1 MPQNTTKNETKNAQG
16 NDDAYNLATPEEIL
30 EDARNGRMYILVD
43 AEDRENEGDLI
54 IPAQFATP
62 DAINFMARFGRGLIC
77 LALENQRAQELG
89 LKNMSADNRS
99 RFETAFTQSIEAR
112 EGVTTGISAGDRS
125 HTIQVAIDPETREQ
139 DICSPGHMFPI
150 IAKDGG
156 VLVRTGHTEASVD
169 ISRLAGLNPAAVIC
183 EIMNDDGTMA
193 RLPDLVKFAQFHGLR
208 IGTIEDLVAYRMRK
222 DHFVRHVASSNFT
235 SQDGDDFKIHVYRNF
250 LDNLE
255 HVALSKG
262 KPEAGKESLV
272 RVHKIDFA
280 GDILHENS
288 PRSGLIRD
296 TMRQLA
302 DYDGHAVL
310 VLIREGSIDTLLE
323 RLGAHTREPNSKE
336 QNIREY
342 GVGAQILV
350 DQGVTKMR
358 LITHSMPKL
367 IGLEAYNIELVGIT
381 PPKPSKDAS

>member
-1 MPQNTTKNETKNAQG
+1 MTDPKMNKVSDE
-16 NDDAYNLATPEEIL
+16 DVYNLATPEEII

-43 AEDRENEGDLI
+43 AENRDNEGDLI

-62 DAINFMARFGRGLIC
+62 DAVNFMAKFGRGLIC
-77 LALENQRAQELG
+77 LAIEQAKAEALG
-89 LKNMSADNRS
+89 LRNMSAENRS

-112 EGVTTGISAGDRS
+112 DGVTTGISAGDRS
-125 HTIQVAIDPETREQ
+125 RTIQVAIDPESAEH
-139 DICSPGHMFPI
+139 DIVSPGHMFPI
-150 IAKDGG
+150 IARDGG

-169 ISRLAGLNPAAVIC
+169 ISRMAGLNPSAVIC

-193 RLPDLVKFAQFHGLR
+193 RLPDLVKFAQFHGLK
-208 IGTIEDLVAYRMRK
+208 IGTIEDLVAYRMQK
-222 DHFVRHVASSNFT
+222 DHFVKHVATSNFT
-235 SQDGDDFKIHVYRNF
+235 SQDGDEFKIHVYRNY
-250 LDNLE
+250 LDDLE

-262 KPEAGKESLV
+262 EPIPGKESLV

-296 TMRQLA
+296 AMRQLA
-302 DYDGHAVL
+302 EQKGHSVL

-323 RLGAHTREPNSKE
+323 RLGANSRTVDRKQ

-350 DQGVTKMR
+350 DQKVRKMR
-358 LITHSMPKL
+358 LITHVMPKL
-367 IGLEAYNIELVGIT
+367 IGLEAYNLELVGIVA
-381 PPKPSKDAS
+381 PKEYK

>member
-1 MPQNTTKNETKNAQG
+1 MAKSKLNEATFE
-16 NDDAYNLATPEEIL
+16 DVYNLATPEEII

-62 DAINFMARFGRGLIC
+62 DAINFMAKFGRGLIC
-77 LALENQRAQELG
+77 LAIEQAKADVLG
-89 LKNMSADNRS
+89 LTNMSADNRS

-125 HTIQVAIDPETREQ
+125 HTIQTAIDPDSRQ
-139 DICSPGHMFPI
+139 DDIVSPGHMFPI

-169 ISRLAGLNPAAVIC
+169 ISRMAGLNPSAVIC

-193 RLPDLVKFAQFHGLR
+193 RLDDLVKFAQFHGLK
-208 IGTIEDLVAYRMRK
+208 IGTIEDLVAYRMKK
-222 DHFVRHVASSNFT
+222 DHFVKHVASSDFT
-235 SQDGDDFKIHVYRNF
+235 SQNGDDFKIHVYRNF
-250 LDNLE
+250 LDGKE

-262 KPEAGKESLV
+262 KSKEGQESLV

-280 GDILHENS
+280 GDILYEES
-288 PRSGLIRD
+288 PRSGLIWD
-296 TMRQLA
+296 AMKQLA
-302 DYDGHAVL
+302 AYDGHSVL

-323 RLGAHTREPNSKE
+323 RLGAHKSFVDRKE

-350 DQGVTKMR
+350 DQGVQKMR
-358 LITHSMPKL
+358 LITNTMPKL
-367 IGLEAYNIELVGIT
+367 IGLDAYDLELVGIT
-381 PPKPSKDAS
+381 PLISGSK

>member
-1 MPQNTTKNETKNAQG
+1 MADTLNKAASEDVYA
-16 NDDAYNLATPEEIL
+16 LATPEEII

-62 DAINFMARFGRGLIC
+62 DAINFMAKYGRGLIC
-77 LALENQRAQELG
+77 LAIEQSKADVLG

-125 HTIQVAIDPETREQ
+125 HTIQTAIDPDSRVD
-139 DICSPGHMFPI
+139 DIVSPGHMFPI

-169 ISRLAGLNPAAVIC
+169 ISRLAGLNPSAVIC

-193 RLPDLVKFAQFHGLR
+193 RLPDLIKFARFHGLK
-208 IGTIEDLVAYRMRK
+208 IGTIEALVKHRMQR
-222 DHFVRHVASSNFT
+222 DHFVRHIASSSFK
-235 SQDGDDFKIHVYRNF
+235 SQDGDEFKIHVYRNY

-262 KPEAGKESLV
+262 DAVEGAESLV

-280 GDILHENS
+280 GDILHEDS

-296 TMRQLA
+296 AMRQLA
-302 DYDGHAVL
+302 AHDGHAVL

-323 RLGAHTREPNSKE
+323 RLGANDAAMAVNKKE

-350 DQGVTKMR
+350 DQGVRKMR
-358 LITHSMPKL
+358 LITGTMPRL
-367 IGLEAYNIELVGIT
+367 VGLEAYKLELAGIT
-381 PPKPSKDAS
+381 PLVSK

>member
-1 MPQNTTKNETKNAQG
+1 MAKSKLNEATFE
-16 NDDAYNLATPEEIL
+16 DVYNLATPEEIID
-30 EDARNGRMYILVD
+30 DARNGRMYILVD

-62 DAINFMARFGRGLIC
+62 DAINFMAKFGRGLIC
-77 LALENQRAQELG
+77 LAIEQAKADVLG
-89 LKNMSADNRS
+89 LTNMSADNRS

-125 HTIQVAIDPETREQ
+125 HTIQTAIDPDSRQ
-139 DICSPGHMFPI
+139 DDIVSPGHMFPI

-169 ISRLAGLNPAAVIC
+169 ISRMAGLNPSAVIC

-193 RLPDLVKFAQFHGLR
+193 RLDDLVKFAQFHGLK
-208 IGTIEDLVAYRMRK
+208 IGTIEDLVAYRMKK
-222 DHFVRHVASSNFT
+222 DHFVKHVASSDFT
-235 SQDGDDFKIHVYRNF
+235 SQSGDDFKIHVYRNF
-250 LDNLE
+250 LDGKE

-262 KPEAGKESLV
+262 KAKTGQESLV

-280 GDILHENS
+280 GDVLYEES
-288 PRSGLIRD
+288 PRSGLIWD
-296 TMRQLA
+296 AMKQLA
-302 DYDGHAVL
+302 SHDGHSVL

-323 RLGAHTREPNSKE
+323 RLGAHKSFVDRKE

-350 DQGVTKMR
+350 DQGVQKMR
-358 LITHSMPKL
+358 LITNTMPKL
-367 IGLEAYNIELVGIT
+367 IGLEAYDLELVGIT
-381 PPKPSKDAS
+381 PLISGSK

>member
-1 MPQNTTKNETKNAQG
+1 MSDSTLNEVDSQQV
-16 NDDAYNLATPEEIL
+16 YNLATPEEIID
-30 EDARNGRMYILVD
+30 DARNGRMYILVD

-62 DAINFMARFGRGLIC
+62 DAINFMAKFGRGLIC
-77 LALENQRAQELG
+77 LAIEQAKAEVLG
-89 LKNMSADNRS
+89 LSNMSADNRS

-125 HTIQVAIDPETREQ
+125 HTIQTAIDPESRQ
-139 DICSPGHMFPI
+139 DDIVSPGHMFPI

-169 ISRLAGLNPAAVIC
+169 ISRMAGLNPSAVIC

-193 RLPDLVKFAQFHGLR
+193 RLDDLVKFAQFHGLK
-208 IGTIEDLVAYRMRK
+208 IGTIEDLVAYRMKK
-222 DHFVRHVASSNFT
+222 DHFVKHVASSDFT
-235 SQDGDDFKIHVYRNF
+235 SQNGDDFKIHVYRNF
-250 LDNLE
+250 LDGKE

-262 KPEAGKESLV
+262 EPSDDTETLV

-280 GDILHENS
+280 GDVLYEES
-288 PRSGLIRD
+288 PRSGLIWD
-296 TMRQLA
+296 AMKQLA
-302 DYDGHAVL
+302 AHDGHSVL

-323 RLGAHTREPNSKE
+323 RLGAHKSFVDRKE

-342 GVGAQILV
+342 GVGAQILTH
-350 DQGVTKMR
+350 QGVRKMR
-358 LITHSMPKL
+358 LITNTMPKL
-367 IGLEAYNIELVGIT
+367 IGLEAYDLELVGIT
-381 PPKPSKDAS
+381 PLQSGSK

>member
-1 MPQNTTKNETKNAQG
+1 MAKEKLNEATFEEV
-16 NDDAYNLATPEEIL
+16 YNLSTPEEII

-62 DAINFMARFGRGLIC
+62 DAINFMARYGRGLIC
-77 LALENQRAQELG
+77 LAIEQSRADLLG
-89 LKNMSADNRS
+89 LKNMSAENRS

-125 HTIQVAIDPETREQ
+125 RTIQVAIDPESRDH

-169 ISRLAGLNPAAVIC
+169 ISRLAGLNPSAVIC

-193 RLPDLVKFAQFHGLR
+193 RLPDLVKFAQFHGLK
-208 IGTIEDLVAYRMRK
+208 IGTIEDLVAYRMKK

-235 SQDGDDFKIHVYRNF
+235 SQDGDTFKIHVYRNY

-255 HVALSKG
+255 HVALSNGEPKEG
-262 KPEAGKESLV
+262 QESLV

-288 PRSGLIRD
+288 PRSGMIRD
-296 TMRQLA
+296 HMRQLA
-302 DYDGHAVL
+302 EHDGHAVL

-323 RLGAHTREPNSKE
+323 RLGAHKHPVDRKE

-350 DQGVTKMR
+350 DQGVRKMR
-358 LITHSMPKL
+358 LITETMPKL
-367 IGLEAYNIELVGIT
+367 IGLEAYNLELVGIV
-381 PPKPSKDAS
+381 PPRHGQRS

>member
-1 MPQNTTKNETKNAQG
+1 MPKEKLNEATFE
-16 NDDAYNLATPEEIL
+16 DVYNLATPEEIID
-30 EDARNGRMYILVD
+30 DARNGRMYILVD

-62 DAINFMARFGRGLIC
+62 DAINFMARYGRGLIC
-77 LALENQRAQELG
+77 LALEHERAEELG
-89 LKNMSADNRS
+89 LKNMSAENKS

-125 HTIQVAIDPETREQ
+125 HTIQVAIDQDSREQ

-169 ISRLAGLNPAAVIC
+169 ISRLAGLNPSAVIC

-193 RLPDLVKFAQFHGLR
+193 RLPDLVKFAQFHGLK

-222 DHFVRHVASSNFT
+222 DHFVRHIASSSFV
-235 SQDGDDFKIHVYRNF
+235 SQDGDEFKIHVFRNF

-262 KPEAGKESLV
+262 DPVTGGESLV

-280 GDILHENS
+280 GDILHESS

-296 TMRQLA
+296 AMRQLA
-302 DYDGHAVL
+302 EHDGHGVL

-323 RLGAHTREPNSKE
+323 RLGAHKRDGDRKA

-350 DQGVTKMR
+350 AQGVDKMR
-358 LITHSMPKL
+358 LITQTMPKL
-367 IGLEAYNIELVGIT
+367 IGLEAYNLELVGIT
-381 PPKPSKDAS
+381 PPKSYGETS

>member
-1 MPQNTTKNETKNAQG
+1 MADTLNKAASEDVYA
-16 NDDAYNLATPEEIL
+16 LATPEEII

-62 DAINFMARFGRGLIC
+62 DAINFMAKYGRGLIC
-77 LALENQRAQELG
+77 LAIEQSKADVLG

-125 HTIQVAIDPETREQ
+125 HTIQTAIDPDSRVD
-139 DICSPGHMFPI
+139 DIVSPGHMFPI

-169 ISRLAGLNPAAVIC
+169 ISRLAGLNPSAVIC

-193 RLPDLVKFAQFHGLR
+193 RLPDLIKFARFHGLK
-208 IGTIEDLVAYRMRK
+208 IGTIEALVKHRMQR
-222 DHFVRHVASSNFT
+222 DHFVRHIASSSFK
-235 SQDGDDFKIHVYRNF
+235 SQDGDEFKIHVYRNY

-262 KPEAGKESLV
+262 DAVEGTESLV

-280 GDILHENS
+280 GDILHEDS

-296 TMRQLA
+296 AMRQLA
-302 DYDGHAVL
+302 AHDGHAVL

-323 RLGAHTREPNSKE
+323 RLGANDAAMAVNKKE

-350 DQGVTKMR
+350 DQGVRKMR
-358 LITHSMPKL
+358 LITGTMPRL
-367 IGLEAYNIELVGIT
+367 VGLEAYKLELAGIT
-381 PPKPSKDAS
+381 PLVSK

>member
-1 MPQNTTKNETKNAQG
+1 MVKTDLNETTFQNV
-16 NDDAYNLATPEEIL
+16 YNLATPEEII

-62 DAINFMARFGRGLIC
+62 DAINFMAKYGRGLIC
-77 LALENQRAQELG
+77 LALEQAKADVLG
-89 LKNMSADNRS
+89 LSNMSGDNRS

-125 HTIQVAIDPETREQ
+125 HTIQTAIDTDSRQ
-139 DICSPGHMFPI
+139 DDIVSPGHMFPI

-169 ISRLAGLNPAAVIC
+169 ISRMAGLNPSAVIC

-193 RLPDLVKFAQFHGLR
+193 RLDDLVKFAQFHGLKV
-208 IGTIEDLVAYRMRK
+208 GTIEDLVAYRMRK
-222 DHFVRHVASSNFT
+222 DHFVKPVASSDFT
-235 SQDGDDFKIHVYRNF
+235 SQNGDDFKIHVYRNF
-250 LDNLE
+250 LDNKE
-255 HVALSKG
+255 HVALTKG
-262 KPEAGKESLV
+262 HAIGGEPSLV
-272 RVHKIDFA
+272 RVHKVDFA
-280 GDILHENS
+280 GDILYEDS
-288 PRSGLIRD
+288 PRSGLIWD
-296 TMRQLA
+296 AMKQLA
-302 DYDGHAVL
+302 AHDGHSVL

-323 RLGAHTREPNSKE
+323 RLGAHKSQIDRKE

-358 LITHSMPKL
+358 LITNTMPKL
-367 IGLEAYNIELVGIT
+367 IGLDAYDLELCGIT
-381 PPKPSKDAS
+381 PLVTGK

>member
-1 MPQNTTKNETKNAQG
+1 MSELNTATFQ
-16 NDDAYNLATPEEIL
+16 DVYNLATPEEII

-62 DAINFMARFGRGLIC
+62 DAINFMAKFGRGLIC
-77 LALENQRAQELG
+77 LSLEEERAAELG
-89 LKNMSADNRS
+89 LEPQNKNNGS

-125 HTIQVAIDPETREQ
+125 RTIQVAIDPDSRAD
-139 DICSPGHMFPI
+139 DIVTPGHMFPL

-169 ISRLAGLNPAAVIC
+169 ISRMAGLNPSAVIC

-193 RLPDLVKFAQFHGLR
+193 RLDDLVKFAQFHGLK
-208 IGTIEDLVAYRMRK
+208 IGTIEDLVAYRMKK
-222 DHFVRHVASSNFT
+222 DHFVKHVASSDFT
-235 SQDGDDFKIHVYRNF
+235 SQRGDSFKIHVYRNF
-250 LDNLE
+250 LDGKE
-255 HVALSKG
+255 HVALSRG
-262 KPEAGKESLV
+262 NASPDTETLV

-280 GDILHENS
+280 GDVLYEDS
-288 PRSGLIRD
+288 PRSGLIWD
-296 TMRQLA
+296 AMKDLSA
-302 DYDGHAVL
+302 HDGHAVL
-310 VLIREGSIDTLLE
+310 VLIREGSINTLLE
-323 RLGAHTREPNSKE
+323 RLGAHKSVIDRKE

-350 DQGVTKMR
+350 DQGVKKMR
-358 LITHSMPKL
+358 LITNTMPKL
-367 IGLEAYNIELVGIT
+367 IGLEAYDLELVGIQ
-381 PPKPSKDAS
+381 PLSSQKDR

>member
-1 MPQNTTKNETKNAQG
+1 MADEKINEATL
-16 NDDAYNLATPEEIL
+16 DESYNLATPEEIID
-30 EDARNGRMYILVD
+30 DARNGRMYILVD

-77 LALENQRAQELG
+77 LALEHQRAEELG
-89 LKNMSADNRS
+89 LKNMSAENRS

-125 HTIQVAIDPETREQ
+125 HTIQVAIDPDSRDH

-169 ISRLAGLNPAAVIC
+169 ISRLAGLNPSAVIC

-193 RLPDLVKFAQFHGLR
+193 RLPDLIKFAQFHGLK
-208 IGTIEDLVAYRMRK
+208 IGTIEDLVAYRMHK
-222 DHFVRHVASSNFT
+222 DHFVRHVASSDFV
-235 SQDGDDFKIHVYRNF
+235 SQAGDEFKIHVYRNF
-250 LDNLE
+250 LDGLE

-262 KPEAGKESLV
+262 IPEAGKETLV

-280 GDILHENS
+280 GDVLYEKS
-288 PRSGLIRD
+288 PRSGLIWD
-296 TMRQLA
+296 VMQQLA
-302 DYDGHAVL
+302 AYDGHAVL

-323 RLGAHTREPNSKE
+323 RLGAHKHHIDRKE

-350 DQGVTKMR
+350 DQGVQNMR
-358 LITHSMPKL
+358 LITETMPKL
-367 IGLEAYNIELVGIT
+367 IGLEAYKLELTGIT
-381 PPKPSKDAS
+381 PPVPGKAYS

>member
-1 MPQNTTKNETKNAQG
+1 MTVTINKAASEDVYT
-16 NDDAYNLATPEEIL
+16 LATPEEII

-62 DAINFMARFGRGLIC
+62 DAINFMAKYGRGLIC
-77 LALENQRAQELG
+77 LAIEQSKADAIG

-125 HTIQVAIDPETREQ
+125 HTIQTAIDPESRED
-139 DICSPGHMFPI
+139 DIVSPGHMFPI

-169 ISRLAGLNPAAVIC
+169 ISRIAGLNPSAVIC

-193 RLPDLVKFAQFHGLR
+193 RLPDLIKFAQFHGMK
-208 IGTIEDLVAYRMRK
+208 IGTIEALVKYRMLR

-235 SQDGDDFKIHVYRNF
+235 SQDGDEFDIHVYRNF
-250 LDNLE
+250 LDGLE

-262 KPEAGKESLV
+262 KPSEENATLV

-280 GDILHENS
+280 GDVLHEDS

-296 TMRQLA
+296 AMRQLA
-302 DYDGHAVL
+302 AHDGHSVL
-310 VLIREGSIDTLLE
+310 VMIREGSIDSLLE
-323 RLGAHTREPNSKE
+323 RLGANMAHRDVDKKE
-336 QNIREY
+336 QTVREY
-342 GVGAQILV
+342 GVGAQILS
-350 DQGVTKMR
+350 DLGVGKMR
-358 LITHSMPKL
+358 LITNTMPRLVGLDAYKL
-367 IGLEAYNIELVGIT
+367 ELVGIT
-381 PPKPSKDAS
+381 PIVSN

>member
-1 MPQNTTKNETKNAQG
+1 MAKTTLNKATFE
-16 NDDAYNLATPEEIL
+16 DVYNLATPEEII

-62 DAINFMARFGRGLIC
+62 DAINFMAKFGRGLIC
-77 LALENQRAQELG
+77 LAIENAKAEVLG
-89 LKNMSADNRS
+89 LSNMSADNRS

-125 HTIQVAIDPETREQ
+125 HTIQTAIDPDSRQ
-139 DICSPGHMFPI
+139 DDIVSPGHMFPI

-169 ISRLAGLNPAAVIC
+169 ISRMAGLNPSAVIC

-193 RLPDLVKFAQFHGLR
+193 RLDDLVKFAQFHGLK
-208 IGTIEDLVAYRMRK
+208 IGTIEDLVAYRMKK
-222 DHFVRHVASSNFT
+222 DHFVKHVASSDFT
-235 SQDGDDFKIHVYRNF
+235 SQNGDDFKIHVYRNF
-250 LDNLE
+250 LDGKE

-262 KPEAGKESLV
+262 DAKEGQESLV

-280 GDILHENS
+280 GDILYEES
-288 PRSGLIRD
+288 PRSGLIWD
-296 TMRQLA
+296 AMKQLA
-302 DYDGHAVL
+302 VHDGHSVL

-323 RLGAHTREPNSKE
+323 RLGAHKSFVDRKE

-350 DQGVTKMR
+350 DQGVQKMR
-358 LITHSMPKL
+358 LITNTMPKL
-367 IGLEAYNIELVGIT
+367 VGLEAYNLELIGIT
-381 PPKPSKDAS
+381 PLISGSK

>member
-1 MPQNTTKNETKNAQG
+1 MSDTMNKAASQDVYT
-16 NDDAYNLATPEEIL
+16 LATPEEII
-30 EDARNGRMYILVD
+30 EDARNGKMYILVD

-54 IPAQFATP
+54 IPGEFATP
-62 DAINFMARFGRGLIC
+62 DAINFMAKHGRGLIC
-77 LALENQRAQELG
+77 LAIEQAKADVLG

-125 HTIQVAIDPETREQ
+125 HTILTAIDPDSRED
-139 DICSPGHMFPI
+139 DIVSPGHMFPI

-156 VLVRTGHTEASVD
+156 VLIRTGHTEASVD
-169 ISRLAGLNPAAVIC
+169 ISRLAGLNPSAVIC

-193 RLPDLVKFAQFHGLR
+193 RLPDLIKFAKHHDMK
-208 IGTIEDLVAYRMRK
+208 IGTIEALVKHRMQR
-222 DHFVRHVASSNFT
+222 DHFVSHVASSNFT
-235 SQDGDDFKIHVYRNF
+235 SQDGDEFKIHVYTNY

-262 KPEAGKESLV
+262 APVEGMESLV

-280 GDILHENS
+280 GDILHEDS

-296 TMRQLA
+296 AMSQLA
-302 DYDGHAVL
+302 THKGHAVL

-323 RLGAHTREPNSKE
+323 RLGAHKFADDVDKKA
-336 QNIREY
+336 QIVREY

-350 DQGVTKMR
+350 DQGVRKMR
-358 LITHSMPKL
+358 LITNTMPRL
-367 IGLEAYNIELVGIT
+367 VGLEAYELEVTGIT
-381 PPKPSKDAS
+381 PLVSK

>member
-1 MPQNTTKNETKNAQG
+1 MATEKLNEATFEEV
-16 NDDAYNLATPEEIL
+16 YNLSTPEEIID
-30 EDARNGRMYILVD
+30 DARNGRMYILVD
-43 AEDRENEGDLI
+43 AENRENEGDLI

-77 LALENQRAQELG
+77 LALDQARAEALG
-89 LKNMSADNRS
+89 LKNMSAENRS

-112 EGVTTGISAGDRS
+112 EGITTGISAGDRS
-125 HTIQVAIDPETREQ
+125 RTVQVAIDPESTEQ
-139 DICSPGHMFPI
+139 DIVSPGHMFPI
-150 IAKDGG
+150 IAKEGG

-169 ISRLAGLNPAAVIC
+169 ISRLAGLNPSAVIC

-193 RLPDLVKFAQFHGLR
+193 RLPDLVKFAQFHGLK
-208 IGTIEDLVAYRMRK
+208 IGTIEALVKHRMQK

-235 SQDGDDFKIHVYRNF
+235 SQDGDEFRIHVYRNF
-250 LDNLE
+250 LDGLE

-262 KPEAGKESLV
+262 QPVKNKPSLV

-280 GDILHENS
+280 GDILHEDS

-296 TMRQLA
+296 AMRQLA
-302 DYDGHAVL
+302 AHDGHGVL

-323 RLGAHTREPNSKE
+323 RLGAHKREIDRKE

-350 DQGVTKMR
+350 DQGVDKMR
-358 LITHSMPKL
+358 LITHTMPKL
-367 IGLEAYNIELVGIT
+367 IGLEAYKLEVVGIT
-381 PPKPSKDAS
+381 PPISSGGES

>member
-1 MPQNTTKNETKNAQG
+1 MSDTELNTAAFDEV
-16 NDDAYNLATPEEIL
+16 YNLSTPEEII

-62 DAINFMARFGRGLIC
+62 DAINFMAKFGRGLVC
-77 LALENQRAQELG
+77 LALEQARADALG
-89 LKNMSADNRS
+89 LKNMSAENRS

-125 HTIQVAIDPETREQ
+125 HTIQVAIDPDSRDH

-150 IAKDGG
+150 IARDGG

-169 ISRLAGLNPAAVIC
+169 ISRMAGLNPSAVIC

-193 RLPDLVKFAQFHGLR
+193 RLPDLVKFAQFHGLK

-222 DHFVRHVASSNFT
+222 DHFVKHVASSDFT
-235 SQDGDDFKIHVYRNF
+235 SQRGDEFKIHVYRNF
-250 LDNLE
+250 LDGLE

-262 KPEAGKESLV
+262 EPKAGEESLV

-280 GDILHENS
+280 GDVLSEDS
-288 PRSGLIRD
+288 PRSGLIWD
-296 TMRQLA
+296 CMKQLA
-302 DYDGHAVL
+302 AHDGHAVL
-310 VLIREGSIDTLLE
+310 VMIREGSIDTLLE
-323 RLGAHTREPNSKE
+323 RLGAHKSHIDRKE
-336 QNIREY
+336 QTIREY
-342 GVGAQILV
+342 GVGAQMLV
-350 DQGVTKMR
+350 HQGVTKMR
-358 LITHSMPKL
+358 LITNTMPRL
-367 IGLEAYNIELVGIT
+367 VGLEAYNLEVTGIT
-381 PPKPSKDAS
+381 PPLTEARP